1 MPTPNFTAAQR
12 NTLVELLCACPAMAD
27 TSTREA
33 VIAQLPEQVRHGI
46 TRHPATKV
54 DVMNIVRRCLDYAD
68 GPAALLQA
76 VAFFEGDSLPM
87 QAVHAWLQAEQSTPP
102 HPHPAAVPDVDP
114 TALRQ
119 ELARMRDHLRLIQE
133 RMGQFVLSTEVP
145 LQLVKEERRYQEAI
159 RELEQRLAAAQP
171 PTPLTPSNPPAPN
184 PPAPNPFGRRG
195 RIDDPVEFFDR
206 EDLLRQ
212 IFAELGKGSSLAL
225 VGPREAVI

>member
-1 MPTPNFTAAQR
+1 
-12 NTLVELLCACPAMAD
+12 
-27 TSTREA
+27 
-33 VIAQLPEQVRHGI
+33 
-46 TRHPATKV
+46 
-54 DVMNIVRRCLDYAD
+54 
-68 GPAALLQA
+68 
-76 VAFFEGDSLPM
+76 
-87 QAVHAWLQAEQSTPP
+87 
-102 HPHPAAVPDVDP
+102 
-114 TALRQ
+114 
-119 ELARMRDHLRLIQE
+119 MRDHLRLIQE

-195 RIDDPVEFFDR
+195 RIDDPAEFFDR